1 MDPTSFIDRLH
12 APLLVLMLVI
22 FCAIL
27 AWTYAPHRRKQM
39 DDSAQIPLRDDR

>member
-12 APLLVLMLVI
+12 TPLLVLMLVI

-27 AWTYAPHRRKQM
+27 AWTYAPRQRQRM